1 MEWIKYHE
9 AEKVF
14 DLRTENSTYQMQV
27 REYDTLVHLY
37 YGCPVG
43 DSLIT
48 DRIVCVDRGF
58 SGNPYEAGKDKTF
71 SLDTLPQEYTA
82 YGNGDYR
89 INGLEV
95 EQAYM
100 TLMTFINDALMA
112 VFFFSV
118 GLEIKREILVG
129 ELSSFRQ
136 ALLPIVAACGGM
148 LVPVLIYYFMTAG
161 TPAQSGLAIPMATDI
176 AFSLGVLSLF
186 GKRVPLS
193 LKVFLT
199 AFAVVDD
206 IGGILVIAL
215 FYTSHLSV
223 NYLIASAGIL
233 LILCGGNFFRV
244 RNRWFYIFWGVIM
257 WYLFLQSGIHATIAG
272 VVAAFTVPATPH
284 YKIGK
289 YINRI
294 RENIAVFPA
303 SDKESV
309 VLSKM
314 QINVLKSIESSSDR
328 VISPLQSL
336 EDSLHGMVN
345 YIILPLFAFANA
357 GVSLTAD
364 HGGLE
369 VGMATWAVLAGL
381 LAGKFAGIY
390 FFTWLVIKMGF
401 AGLLKGMTWVNLTG
415 ICLLGGIGFTVSLFI
430 ANLSFGDSPVLLTQ
444 AKMGVILGTVLA
456 GVLAY
461 LVLQFALPKQ
471 PAQE

>member
-1 MEWIKYHE
+1 MEKLKILNLNFSFQRAAHYHINGGMLLMGVVLL
-9 AEKVF
+9 AMF
-14 DLRTENSTYQMQV
+14 LANSPWGDIYASFWNY
-27 REYDTLVHLY
+27 EVHLQI
-37 YGCPVG
+37 GEFNF
-43 DSLIT
+43 
-48 DRIVCVDRGF
+48 F
-58 SGNPYEAGKDKTF
+58 SH
-71 SLDTLPQEYTA
+71 
-82 YGNGDYR
+82 NGHH
-89 INGLEV
+89 
-95 EQAYM
+95 M

-148 LVPVLIYYFMTAG
+148 L
-161 TPAQSGLAIPMATDI
+161 
-176 AFSLGVLSLF
+176 
-186 GKRVPLS
+186 VPLS

>member
-1 MEWIKYHE
+1 M
-9 AEKVF
+9 
-14 DLRTENSTYQMQV
+14 
-27 REYDTLVHLY
+27 
-37 YGCPVG
+37 
-43 DSLIT
+43 
-48 DRIVCVDRGF
+48 
-58 SGNPYEAGKDKTF
+58 
-71 SLDTLPQEYTA
+71 
-82 YGNGDYR
+82 
-89 INGLEV
+89 
-95 EQAYM
+95 
-100 TLMTFINDALMA
+100 
-112 VFFFSV
+112 
-118 GLEIKREILVG
+118 G

-215 FYTSHLSV
+215 LHLSSV
-223 NYLIASAGIL
+223 GELPD
-233 LILCGGNFFRV
+233 CFGGYPADTLRREFLPGAQPLVLYFLGSDYV
-244 RNRWFYIFWGVIM
+244 VSV
-257 WYLFLQSGIHATIAG
+257 LQSGIHATIAG

-381 LAGKFAGIY
+381 LVGKFAGIY

>member
-1 MEWIKYHE
+1 MGVVLL
-9 AEKVF
+9 AMF
-14 DLRTENSTYQMQV
+14 LANSPWGDIYASFWNY
-27 REYDTLVHLY
+27 EVHLQI
-37 YGCPVG
+37 GEFNF
-43 DSLIT
+43 
-48 DRIVCVDRGF
+48 F
-58 SGNPYEAGKDKTF
+58 SH
-71 SLDTLPQEYTA
+71 
-82 YGNGDYR
+82 NGHH
-89 INGLEV
+89 
-95 EQAYM
+95 M

-148 LVPVLIYYFMTAG
+148 LVP
-161 TPAQSGLAIPMATDI
+161 
-176 AFSLGVLSLF
+176 
-186 GKRVPLS
+186 LS

-233 LILCGGNFFRV
+233 LILCSGNFFRV
-244 RNRWFYIFWGVIM
+244 HNRWFYIFWGVIM

>member
-1 MEWIKYHE
+1 
-9 AEKVF
+9 
-14 DLRTENSTYQMQV
+14 
-27 REYDTLVHLY
+27 
-37 YGCPVG
+37 
-43 DSLIT
+43 
-48 DRIVCVDRGF
+48 
-58 SGNPYEAGKDKTF
+58 
-71 SLDTLPQEYTA
+71 
-82 YGNGDYR
+82 
-89 INGLEV
+89 
-95 EQAYM
+95 
-100 TLMTFINDALMA
+100 
-112 VFFFSV
+112 
-118 GLEIKREILVG
+118 
-129 ELSSFRQ
+129 
-136 ALLPIVAACGGM
+136 
-148 LVPVLIYYFMTAG
+148 
-161 TPAQSGLAIPMATDI
+161 
-176 AFSLGVLSLF
+176 
-186 GKRVPLS
+186 
-193 LKVFLT
+193 
-199 AFAVVDD
+199 
-206 IGGILVIAL
+206 
-215 FYTSHLSV
+215 
-223 NYLIASAGIL
+223 
-233 LILCGGNFFRV
+233 
-244 RNRWFYIFWGVIM
+244 M

-415 ICLLGGIGFTVSLFI
+415 ICLWEVS
-430 ANLSFGDSPVLLTQ
+430 VLRFLCS
-444 AKMGVILGTVLA
+444 
-456 GVLAY
+456 
-461 LVLQFALPKQ
+461 
-471 PAQE
+471 

>member
-1 MEWIKYHE
+1 MISAAFW
-9 AEKVF
+9 
-14 DLRTENSTYQMQV
+14 
-27 REYDTLVHLY
+27 
-37 YGCPVG
+37 
-43 DSLIT
+43 
-48 DRIVCVDRGF
+48 
-58 SGNPYEAGKDKTF
+58 
-71 SLDTLPQEYTA
+71 
-82 YGNGDYR
+82 
-89 INGLEV
+89 
-95 EQAYM
+95 
-100 TLMTFINDALMA
+100 
-112 VFFFSV
+112 
-118 GLEIKREILVG
+118 
-129 ELSSFRQ
+129 SS
-136 ALLPIVAACGGM
+136 P
-148 LVPVLIYYFMTAG
+148 
-161 TPAQSGLAIPMATDI
+161 
-176 AFSLGVLSLF
+176 
-186 GKRVPLS
+186 
-193 LKVFLT
+193 
-199 AFAVVDD
+199 
-206 IGGILVIAL
+206 

-303 SDKESV
+303 SDKEGV

>member
-1 MEWIKYHE
+1 MDRTINVILKPLRRFAIQKPNASLLLFAATIVAMVLANSPWADRYHQLL
-9 AEKVF
+9 AF
-14 DLRTENSTYQMQV
+14 PIDLQ
-27 REYDTLVHLY
+27 
-37 YGCPVG
+37 
-43 DSLIT
+43 
-48 DRIVCVDRGF
+48 
-58 SGNPYEAGKDKTF
+58 AGQFNFFAHHGETMSMLAF
-71 SLDTLPQEYTA
+71 
-82 YGNGDYR
+82 
-89 INGLEV
+89 V
-95 EQAYM
+95 
-100 TLMTFINDALMA
+100 NDALMA
-112 VFFFSV
+112 VFFFV
-118 GLEIKREILVG
+118 IGLEIKQEVLIG
-129 ELSSFRQ
+129 ELSSVRK
-136 ALLPIVAACGGM
+136 ALLPIIAACGGM
-148 LVPVLIYYFMTAG
+148 IVPVLFYMLVCN
-161 TPAQSGLAIPMATDI
+161 TPPEVNGAAIPMATDI

>member
-1 MEWIKYHE
+1 M
-9 AEKVF
+9 
-14 DLRTENSTYQMQV
+14 
-27 REYDTLVHLY
+27 
-37 YGCPVG
+37 
-43 DSLIT
+43 
-48 DRIVCVDRGF
+48 
-58 SGNPYEAGKDKTF
+58 
-71 SLDTLPQEYTA
+71 
-82 YGNGDYR
+82 
-89 INGLEV
+89 
-95 EQAYM
+95 
-100 TLMTFINDALMA
+100 
-112 VFFFSV
+112 
-118 GLEIKREILVG
+118 
-129 ELSSFRQ
+129 
-136 ALLPIVAACGGM
+136 
-148 LVPVLIYYFMTAG
+148 
-161 TPAQSGLAIPMATDI
+161 
-176 AFSLGVLSLF
+176 
-186 GKRVPLS
+186 
-193 LKVFLT
+193 
-199 AFAVVDD
+199 
-206 IGGILVIAL
+206 
-215 FYTSHLSV
+215 

-390 FFTWLVIKMGF
+390 FFTWLVIKMGVRRT
-401 AGLLKGMTWVNLTG
+401 AERHD
-415 ICLLGGIGFTVSLFI
+415 LGEPDRY
-430 ANLSFGDSPVLLTQ
+430 LSFGRYRFYGFFVYSQPLFR
-444 AKMGVILGTVLA
+444 GFA
-456 GVLAY
+456 GVADAGKDGCHTGNGAGGCAGVSGLA
-461 LVLQFALPKQ
+461 VR
-471 PAQE
+471 PA